1 MRLFKSLLIALLL
14 SIWLTTPAQ
23 AGEAV
28 LKHFVSGSYPQ
39 LLEKHT
45 GRPVMLVIWATT
57 CATCMKK
64 MPMLNKLKEDQPD
77 VKIILLSVDELA
89 DTKQVQTILTRH
101 GLTDLE
107 NWIFADENAQ
117 RLRYEIDPQW
127 FGELPRTY
135 FLDGKHQ
142 REGIS
147 GALSYEDY
155 QAIFYALA
163 N

>member
-1 MRLFKSLLIALLL
+1 MKLRASLLILLL
-14 SIWLTTPAQ
+14 LITWPIAPTQ

-28 LKHFVSGSYPQ
+28 LKHFVSGSYRQ
-39 LLEKHT
+39 LLEKHS
-45 GRPVMLVIWATT
+45 GKPVMLVIWATT
-57 CATCMKK
+57 CSTCMKK
-64 MPMLNKLKEDQPD
+64 MPLLNKLQENHNDIE
-77 VKIILLSVDELA
+77 IIMLSVDDLA
-89 DTKQVQTILTRH
+89 DAKQVQTILAQH
-101 GLTDLE
+101 GLNVLE

>member
-1 MRLFKSLLIALLL
+1 MQLSKSPWIALLL
-14 SIWLTTPAQ
+14 TAWFTAPAQ
-23 AGEAV
+23 AGEAI
-28 LKHFVSGSYPQ
+28 LQHFVSGSYRQ

-45 GRPVMLVIWATT
+45 GQPVMLVIWATT
-57 CATCMKK
+57 CSICMKK
-64 MPMLNKLKEDQPD
+64 MPLLSKLKENQPD
-77 VKIILLSVDELA
+77 IKIIMLSADELA
-89 DTKQVQTILTRH
+89 DTKQVQATLAKHELT
-101 GLTDLE
+101 GLE

-135 FLDGKHQ
+135 FLDSKHQ
-142 REGIS
+142 REGVS

>member
-1 MRLFKSLLIALLL
+1 MKLRTSLLILLL
-14 SIWLTTPAQ
+14 LITWPIAPAQ

-28 LKHFVSGSYPQ
+28 LKPFVSGSYQQ
-39 LLEKHT
+39 LLENHSGK
-45 GRPVMLVIWATT
+45 PVMLVIWATT
-57 CATCMKK
+57 CSTCMKK
-64 MPMLNKLKEDQPD
+64 MPLLNKLQENHNDIE
-77 VKIILLSVDELA
+77 IIMLSVDDLA
-89 DTKQVQTILTRH
+89 DAKQVQTILAQH
-101 GLTDLE
+101 GLNVLE

-163 N
+163 H

>member
-1 MRLFKSLLIALLL
+1 MQLSKSLWIVSLLTAGLMPPAL
-14 SIWLTTPAQ
+14 

-28 LKHFVSGSYPQ
+28 LKHFVSGSYQQ

-45 GRPVMLVIWATT
+45 GKPVMLVIWATT
-57 CATCMKK
+57 CSTCMKK
-64 MPMLNKLKEDQPD
+64 MPLLNKLKENQPD
-77 VKIILLSVDELA
+77 IKIVLLSVDELA
-89 DTKQVQTILTRH
+89 DTKQVQATLAKHELT
-101 GLTDLE
+101 GLE

-135 FLDGKHQ
+135 FLDSRHQ
-142 REGIS
+142 REGVS

-155 QAIFYALA
+155 QSIFYALA

>member
-1 MRLFKSLLIALLL
+1 MKLRTSLLILPLL
-14 SIWLTTPAQ
+14 ITWLIAPAQ

-28 LKHFVSGSYPQ
+28 LKHFVSGSYQQ
-39 LLEKHT
+39 LLEKHS
-45 GRPVMLVIWATT
+45 GKPVMLVIWATT
-57 CATCMKK
+57 CSTCMKK
-64 MPMLNKLKEDQPD
+64 MSLLKQLQENHKDIE
-77 VKIILLSVDELA
+77 IIMLSVDDLA
-89 DTKQVQTILTRH
+89 DAKQAQAILAQH
-101 GLTDLE
+101 GLNDLE

>member
-1 MRLFKSLLIALLL
+1 MQLNKSLLIIL
-14 SIWLTTPAQ
+14 ILTIGLAAPAQ
-23 AGEAV
+23 AGEAT
-28 LKHFVSGSYPQ
+28 LKHFVSGSYQQ

-45 GRPVMLVIWATT
+45 GQPVMLVIWATT
-57 CATCMKK
+57 CSTCMKK
-64 MPMLNKLKEDQPD
+64 MPLLSKLQEDHND
-77 VKIILLSVDELA
+77 IKIIMLSVDELA
-89 DTKQVQTILTRH
+89 DTKQVQAALVKHELT
-101 GLTDLE
+101 GLE

-135 FLDGKHQ
+135 FLDSKHQ

-155 QAIFYALA
+155 QSIFYVLA